1 MMVQHLLLTQ
11 VKYTQLNS
19 MTWYATAEVE
29 KSLCLSFQPLLND
42 ALRLPFYHLSHVTI
56 PQFDSHNW
64 QSYISKDNFSSHQLS
79 RNIAHNQRQI
89 QRAGV
94 RLLLQQLLNKLE
106 ISDTLDES
114 DFPYRLVNHKHY
126 VCFSHTGMSGKSNT
140 GKHSNQVNQNMK
152 NKIAVVISLDR
163 PAGID
168 IEHNNVVWKVA
179 KRFYSDNEINRLLA
193 LPTVERDTVVKLLWQ
208 LKECFIKINHYTL
221 AQGMGMDYSHL
232 IADILGG
239 TRQESP
245 IHIIAD
251 DKTDYHIA
259 MSTTQHMVVVF

>member
-19 MTWYATAEVE
+19 TTWYATAEVGE
-29 KSLCLSFQPLLND
+29 SLCLDFQ
-42 ALRLPFYHLSHVTI
+42 S
-56 PQFDSHNW
+56 S
-64 QSYISKDNFSSHQLS
+64 SKDAS
-79 RNIAHNQRQI
+79 RGIAHNQRQI

-114 DFPYRLVNHKHY
+114 DFPYCLVNHKYY
-126 VCFSHTGMSGKSNT
+126 VCFSHTGISGKANT
-140 GKHSNQVNQNMK
+140 GSNSNQVKQNLN

-168 IEHNNVVWKVA
+168 IEASNVVWKVA

-193 LPTVERDTVVKLLWQ
+193 LPTDERDTVVKLLWQ
-208 LKECFIKINHYTL
+208 LKECFIKINHYKL

-232 IADILGG
+232 IADILDGM
-239 TRQESP
+239 RQESSMY
-245 IHIIAD
+245 IIAED
-251 DKTDYHIA
+251 RTDYHIA
-259 MSTTQHMVVVF
+259 ISTTQHTVVIF

>member
-1 MMVQHLLLTQ
+1 MVQHLLLTQ

-19 MTWYATAEVE
+19 TTWCATAEIE
-29 KSLCLSFQPLLND
+29 ESLCLEFQSSSKD
-42 ALRLPFYHLSHVTI
+42 ALRS
-56 PQFDSHNW
+56 
-64 QSYISKDNFSSHQLS
+64 
-79 RNIAHNQRQI
+79 IAHNQRQI

-94 RLLLQQLLNKLE
+94 RLLLQQLLKTLE
-106 ISDTLDES
+106 ISDMLDES

-126 VCFSHTGMSGKSNT
+126 VCFSHTGMSGKANT

-152 NKIAVVISLDR
+152 NKVAVVISLDR

-193 LPTVERDTVVKLLWQ
+193 LPTDERDTVVKLLWQ

-232 IADILGG
+232 IADMLNSTI
-239 TRQESP
+239 QESP
-245 IHIIAD
+245 MHIIAD

-259 MSTTQHMVVVF
+259 MSTTQHTVVVF